1 MSAFPGSSK
10 VQKGSFLIY
19 DQTAPEGKTIVFQ
32 YNPDTIVYRIHQP
45 PGKSM
50 EGAAQES
57 IQITLEFDAS
67 DALEETEPNDL
78 ATQNGLHPI
87 LSALRLLLEE
97 EPGQNRSLFD
107 RLLGIQRR
115 SNQDRLILFTWGN
128 TKVVPVRVTSITI
141 TEEAFDT
148 KLNPLRARVELSMK
162 VLTASD
168 VSQNDLG
175 YQFLSEYR
183 QLVKDLAERAYKEL

>member
-1 MSAFPGSSK
+1 
-10 VQKGSFLIY
+10 
-19 DQTAPEGKTIVFQ
+19 
-32 YNPDTIVYRIHQP
+32 
-45 PGKSM
+45 
-50 EGAAQES
+50 
-57 IQITLEFDAS
+57 
-67 DALEETEPNDL
+67 
-78 ATQNGLHPI
+78 
-87 LSALRLLLEE
+87 
-97 EPGQNRSLFD
+97 
-107 RLLGIQRR
+107 
-115 SNQDRLILFTWGN
+115 LILFTWGN